1 MSEPSPKV
9 EARDMELAPTM
20 QPVVAKISKGHWLPF
35 PGETAKMGPREE
47 ADGMT
52 LSEKI
57 LALRTEKNLSQGDL
71 AEKLEVSRQ
80 SVSKW
85 ETGQSVPELDK
96 LIKLADLF
104 GVSVDTLVR
113 EGDAPQPAPEP
124 PGADAP
130 TAAAPETKIV
140 YVERRRLSGT
150 QTAGAVLLVLGLLS
164 VILGVAVSG
173 NSGTY
178 TAMAGAGMV
187 VLGLPLL
194 LAREHPFLIIGWV
207 VLAVSCL
214 ILNPH
219 TSISPWGLWGG
230 LRMLWL
236 CLKNGYA
243 TYTYGFAAAVGIVR
257 GLLALALLVFT
268 ARACWKRCKSREEQR
283 VDPAE

>member
-1 MSEPSPKV
+1 
-9 EARDMELAPTM
+9 MELAPTT
-20 QPVVAKISKGHWLPF
+20 QLTVAKISKVRWLPF
-35 PGETAKMGPREE
+35 PGETAKMSPREE
-47 ADGMT
+47 AGPMT
-52 LSEKI
+52 LAEKI
-57 LALRTEKNLSQGDL
+57 TALRGERKLSQGDL

-96 LIKLADLF
+96 LIRLADLF
-104 GVSVDTLVR
+104 GVSVDALVR

-124 PGADAP
+124 PEADAP
-130 TAAAPETKIV
+130 PTAEPETKIV

-150 QTAGAVLLVLGLLS
+150 QTAGAVLLALGLLS

-194 LAREHPFLIIGWV
+194 LARKHPFLITGWV

-214 ILNPH
+214 ILNPY
-219 TSISPWGLWGG
+219 TSISPWGLRGG

-236 CLKNGYA
+236 CLKNGYT
-243 TYTYGFAAAVGIVR
+243 TYSYGFAAAVGILR
-257 GLLALALLVFT
+257 GLLTLTLFVFT
-268 ARACWKRCKSREEQR
+268 AKACWRRRKNRGERQK
-283 VDPAE
+283 DPIE

>member
-1 MSEPSPKV
+1 
-9 EARDMELAPTM
+9 MELAPTT
-20 QPVVAKISKGHWLPF
+20 QLTVAKISKVRWLPF
-35 PGETAKMGPREE
+35 PGETAKMSPREE
-47 ADGMT
+47 AGPMT
-52 LSEKI
+52 LAEKI
-57 LALRTEKNLSQGDL
+57 TALRGERKLSQGDL

-104 GVSVDTLVR
+104 GVSVDALVR
-113 EGDAPQPAPEP
+113 EGDVPQSAPEP

-130 TAAAPETKIV
+130 PAAEPETKIV
-140 YVERRRLSGT
+140 YVERRWLSGT
-150 QTAGAVLLVLGLLS
+150 QTAGAVLLTLGLLS

-194 LAREHPFLIIGWV
+194 LARKHPFLITGWV

-214 ILNPH
+214 ILNPY
-219 TSISPWGLWGG
+219 TSVAPWGLRGG
-230 LRMLWL
+230 LFSLYIYLTMPDMHYSANLL
-236 CLKNGYA
+236 
-243 TYTYGFAAAVGIVR
+243 AALVGIIR
-257 GLLALALLVFT
+257 GLLALALFAFT
-268 ARACWKRCKSREEQR
+268 VRAYWRRWKNREE
-283 VDPAE
+283 PAE

>member
-1 MSEPSPKV
+1 
-9 EARDMELAPTM
+9 
-20 QPVVAKISKGHWLPF
+20 
-35 PGETAKMGPREE
+35 
-47 ADGMT
+47 MT
-52 LSEKI
+52 LAEKI
-57 LALRTEKNLSQGDL
+57 TALRGERKLSQGDL

-104 GVSVDTLVR
+104 GVSVDALVR
-113 EGDAPQPAPEP
+113 EGETPQSAPEAP
-124 PGADAP
+124 P
-130 TAAAPETKIV
+130 AAAPETKIV

-150 QTAGAVLLVLGLLS
+150 QTAGAVLLALGLLS

-194 LAREHPFLIIGWV
+194 LARKHPFLFTGWV

-214 ILNPH
+214 ILNPY
-219 TSISPWGLWGG
+219 TSISPWGLRGG

-236 CLKNGYA
+236 CHKNGYT
-243 TYTYGFAAAVGIVR
+243 TYSYGFAAAVGILR
-257 GLLALALLVFT
+257 GLLTLALFVFT
-268 ARACWKRCKSREEQR
+268 AKACWRRRKNRGERQK
-283 VDPAE
+283 DPIE